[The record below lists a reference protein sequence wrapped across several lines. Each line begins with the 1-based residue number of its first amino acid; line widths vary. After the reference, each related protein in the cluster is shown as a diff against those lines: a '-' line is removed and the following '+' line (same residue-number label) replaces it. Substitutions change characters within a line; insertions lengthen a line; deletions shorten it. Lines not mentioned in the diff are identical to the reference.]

1 MDTPNF
7 MIYNLPHWANR
18 SCDNQLVSICYDNMR
33 ETLVQFGKVR
43 VLSIKNGTL
52 SARFNNKKDAKYAHD
67 LINRMMIGKNIVRTQ
82 YVY

>member
-7 MIYNLPHWANR
+7 MIYNLPNWANR

>member
-7 MIYNLPHWANR
+7 IIYNLPRWANR
-18 SCDNQLVSICYDNMR
+18 SEDNQLVSVGYDNMK

-43 VLSIKNGTL
+43 VISIKNGTL
-52 SARFNNKKDAKYAHD
+52 SARFNSKKDAKYAHE
-67 LINRMMIGKNIVRTQ
+67 LINRMMIGQNIVRTQ